1 MMRMEKILVQAEL
14 PFKVEFYDVD
24 TMGVV
29 WHGNYVKYME
39 AVRCVLLDKIG
50 YGYSVMMEE
59 GYAFPVITISV
70 KYVRSLVFG
79 ENAVIKAY
87 LLEYKDRV
95 RIKYEVLNSAG
106 EVATKAESV
115 QIAVDWKT
123 KETQFESPA
132 LFVKR
137 VEDAIRTASE

>member
-1 MMRMEKILVQAEL
+1 MEKVLLEAEM

-29 WHGNYVKYME
+29 WHGNYIKYME

-50 YGYSVMMEE
+50 YGYSEMMKE
-59 GYAFPVITISV
+59 GFAFPVITINL

-87 LLEYKDRV
+87 LLEYKDRL
-95 RIKYEVLNSAG
+95 RIKYEVFNSAG
-106 EVATKAESV
+106 MVATKGETV
-115 QIAVDWKT
+115 QIAVDWNT
-123 KETQFESPA
+123 KETQFESPE
-132 LFVKR
+132 LFVQR
-137 VEDAIRTASE
+137 VEETIGNKVR

>member
-1 MMRMEKILVQAEL
+1 MEKVLLEAEM

-29 WHGNYVKYME
+29 WHGNYIKYME

-50 YGYSVMMEE
+50 YGYSEMMKE
-59 GYAFPVITISV
+59 GFAFPVITINL

-87 LLEYKDRV
+87 LLEYKDRL
-95 RIKYEVLNSAG
+95 RIRYEVLNSAG
-106 EVATKAESV
+106 MVATKGETV
-115 QIAVDWKT
+115 QIAVDWNT
-123 KETQFESPA
+123 KETQFESPE
-132 LFVKR
+132 LFVQR
-137 VEDAIRTASE
+137 VEETIRNKAR

>member
-1 MMRMEKILVQAEL
+1 MEKVLLEAEM

-29 WHGNYVKYME
+29 WHGNYIKYME
-39 AVRCVLLDKIG
+39 AVRCILLDKIG
-50 YGYSVMMEE
+50 YGYSEMMKE
-59 GYAFPVITISV
+59 GFAFPVITINL

-87 LLEYKDRV
+87 LLEYKDRL

-106 EVATKAESV
+106 MVATKGETV
-115 QIAVDWKT
+115 QIAVDWNT
-123 KETQFESPA
+123 KETQFESPE
-132 LFVKR
+132 LFVQR
-137 VEDAIRTASE
+137 VEETIGNKVR

>member
-1 MMRMEKILVQAEL
+1 MEKVLLEAEM

-29 WHGNYVKYME
+29 WHGNYIKYME

-50 YGYSVMMEE
+50 YGYSEMMKE
-59 GYAFPVITISV
+59 GFAFPVITINL

-87 LLEYKDRV
+87 LLEYF
-95 RIKYEVLNSAG
+95 YEFL
-106 EVATKAESV
+106 
-115 QIAVDWKT
+115 
-123 KETQFESPA
+123 
-132 LFVKR
+132 
-137 VEDAIRTASE
+137 

>member
-1 MMRMEKILVQAEL
+1 MEKVLLEAEM

-29 WHGNYVKYME
+29 WHGNYIKYME

-50 YGYSVMMEE
+50 YGYSEMMKE
-59 GYAFPVITISV
+59 GFAFPVITINL

-87 LLEYKDRV
+87 LLEYKDRL
-95 RIKYEVLNSAG
+95 RIKYEVFNSAG
-106 EVATKAESV
+106 MVATKGETI
-115 QIAVDWKT
+115 QIAVDWNT
-123 KETQFESPA
+123 KETQFESPE
-132 LFVKR
+132 LFVQR
-137 VEDAIRTASE
+137 VEETIRNKAR

>member
-1 MMRMEKILVQAEL
+1 MEKVLLEAEM

-29 WHGNYVKYME
+29 WHGNYIKYME

-50 YGYSVMMEE
+50 YGYSEMMKE
-59 GYAFPVITISV
+59 GFAFPVITINL

-87 LLEYKDRV
+87 LLEYKDRL

-106 EVATKAESV
+106 MVATKGETV
-115 QIAVDWKT
+115 QIAVDWNT
-123 KETQFESPA
+123 KETQFESPE
-132 LFVKR
+132 LFVQREEETIGNKAR
-137 VEDAIRTASE
+137 